1 MTAEMTGQIK
11 KGEQQWTDYE
21 AEEKEAVKFPQKNK
35 GRRDKKVNEQEDM
48 WYAKEI

>member
-35 GRRDKKVNEQEDM
+35 GSKKWQTNT
-48 WYAKEI
+48 